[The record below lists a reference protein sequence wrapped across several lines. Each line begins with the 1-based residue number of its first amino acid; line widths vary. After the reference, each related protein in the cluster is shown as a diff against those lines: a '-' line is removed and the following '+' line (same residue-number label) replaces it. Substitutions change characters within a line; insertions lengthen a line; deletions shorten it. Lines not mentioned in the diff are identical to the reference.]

1 MSAIEI
7 LGSAQT
13 GVTNP
18 KKSPASKQAAVVND
32 RLVPM
37 PSQHVRA
44 AVLRHQGQVPADHVL
59 VRDHN
64 SEHDP
69 VIADDAL
76 VDLSLGN
83 VFYSVP
89 RCEAPG
95 NEACDEPAKLAFM
108 VDDRWEVVVVP
119 RQTGRSIRDLFNL
132 SQELE
137 LLRDFESPDDDPVE
151 DATEIHFKEGPVFRT
166 RKHEAKLVILV
177 NRLRFT
183 EKTGVKHQMKGR
195 EIAQLVEPD
204 PSQTKVQRLAPNPK
218 DIGLDET
225 IEVECGDSF
234 KVIRCN
240 INAGFQS
247 ERIASELARL
257 QALGARVTFLP
268 GPTPAV
274 IYHDVPVGP
283 GLPVPATDVL
293 VKIPAGYPG
302 GIIDNAFLPEG
313 SPLLSCTRGGEQH
326 VETIAGRPWK
336 QKSIHPH
343 TGNGIPWDKNRH
355 GFHTYYNEMV
365 SWLDAR

>member
-1 MSAIEI
+1 MAAIEI
-7 LGSAQT
+7 LSSAQIGAT
-13 GVTNP
+13 HP
-18 KKSPASKQAAVVND
+18 KKGPAPKHAAVIND

-37 PSQHVRA
+37 PGQMVPVG
-44 AVLRHQGQVPADHVL
+44 VLRHQGQVPAGHVL

-64 SEHDP
+64 CEYDP
-69 VIADDAL
+69 VIADDAM

-95 NEACDEPAKLAFM
+95 EEACAEPAKLAFV

-119 RQTGRSIRDLFNL
+119 NQTGRSVRDLFNL
-132 SQELE
+132 NQELE
-137 LLRDFESPDDDPVE
+137 LLRDFEAPDDVVIE
-151 DATEIHFKEGPVFRT
+151 DATAVRFQDGAVFRT
-166 RKHEAKLVILV
+166 RKHEAKLAILV

-183 EKTGVKHQMKGR
+183 EKTGVKPEMTGR
-195 EIAQLVEPD
+195 EIARLVEPD
-204 PSQTKVQRLAPNPK
+204 PDQTKVQRLSPNPK

-225 IEVECGDSF
+225 VKVECGDAF

-240 INAGFQS
+240 INAGFQN
-247 ERIASELARL
+247 ERITDELARL
-257 QALGARVTFLP
+257 QERGAKVTFVP
-268 GPTPAV
+268 GPVPAV
-274 IYHDVPVGP
+274 IYHDVPVGT
-283 GLPVPATDVL
+283 GLPLAATDVL
-293 VKIPAGYPG
+293 VKVPAGYPG

-313 SPLLSCTRGGEQH
+313 SPLLSCTRGGEQQ
-326 VETIAGRPWK
+326 VEAIGGRSWK
-336 QKSIHPH
+336 QKSIHPY